1 MLQEN
6 YIDLK
11 KINTERRFTFTLLIF
26 STNFE
31 NEIQVLYA
39 LRFSYSPLI
48 EINNLNF
55 SPISSFTSEG
65 HDRASF
71 PIEARSTTRKT
82 PFYRYI
88 ILPFFFFFSNSIP
101 FRTTQNAPFLTKSFF
116 PSRNLFRLAHAS
128 QKFAYVDSKT
138 LEKEEWENYPS
149 GSVSAPWYLKAIRP
163 IVTQRDKF
171 EVRRLAWR
179 TWHGWIRSNCV
190 MPFWH
195 RVIIKTFHLGRH
207 IASRCSWTD
216 PLARPFAIYIR
227 DKLAILFELLNSS
240 YATVT

>member
-11 KINTERRFTFTLLIF
+11 KINTERPFTFTLLIF

-88 ILPFFFFFSNSIP
+88 ILPFFFFFQIRSH
-101 FRTTQNAPFLTKSFF
+101 FAPLKMPLFPRNPSF
-116 PSRNLFRLAHAS
+116 P
-128 QKFAYVDSKT
+128 
-138 LEKEEWENYPS
+138 LEIFS
-149 GSVSAPWYLKAIRP
+149 GSRTHRKNSLTS
-163 IVTQRDKF
+163 IVKR
-171 EVRRLAWR
+171 
-179 TWHGWIRSNCV
+179 
-190 MPFWH
+190 
-195 RVIIKTFHLGRH
+195 
-207 IASRCSWTD
+207 
-216 PLARPFAIYIR
+216 
-227 DKLAILFELLNSS
+227 
-240 YATVT
+240 